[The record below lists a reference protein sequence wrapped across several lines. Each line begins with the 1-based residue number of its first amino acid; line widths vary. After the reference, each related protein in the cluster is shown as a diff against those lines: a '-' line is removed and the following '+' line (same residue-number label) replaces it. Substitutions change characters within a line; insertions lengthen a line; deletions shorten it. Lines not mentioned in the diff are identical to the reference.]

1 MKTYRHPE
9 TCFVLLPTNNTVG
22 IVKWGESGYYKTNYP
37 EGYTEEIVDE
47 LNDKFGYSRTEI
59 KAMQI
64 CSMANIPETEDAW
77 EKHFQMVCEI
87 MDKSES
93 EE

>member
-1 MKTYRHPE
+1 MKNYRHPE

-37 EGYTEEIVDE
+37 EEYTEEIVDE

-77 EKHFQMVCEI
+77 EKHFQIVCKI
-87 MDKSES
+87 MDKKVR
-93 EE
+93 